1 MDNQIVKNEVDTFF
15 IRIEECSTV
24 AALIALCE
32 EFKFDRKY
40 PRLTFSIDI
49 DEINRLK
56 EDKFIT
62 EDNYL
67 ENDISDKIK
76 DPLAKLLYAFLW
88 KQGDLKKEKHIIEGI
103 IGGSS
108 ERKTGKVFYH
118 FGRHLSKRDPIID
131 QHVMRAFG
139 IHNSKGDNE
148 IDNYRKLD
156 EIPNGSSDVEKYK
169 EWFEGL
175 PIFKRCKTQAE
186 KDDVIFNI
194 DKLLVLVGQ
203 RAKIKKKNGS

>member
-88 KQGDLKKEKHIIEGI
+88 
-103 IGGSS
+103 
-108 ERKTGKVFYH
+108 
-118 FGRHLSKRDPIID
+118 
-131 QHVMRAFG
+131 
-139 IHNSKGDNE
+139 
-148 IDNYRKLD
+148 
-156 EIPNGSSDVEKYK
+156 
-169 EWFEGL
+169 
-175 PIFKRCKTQAE
+175 
-186 KDDVIFNI
+186 
-194 DKLLVLVGQ
+194 
-203 RAKIKKKNGS
+203 